1 MNKTT
6 VGIDAG
12 ATLIKIAYIEGMD
25 IHYQKFP
32 SDRMEDAAQWIND
45 TFTNPQICITG
56 GKSKVLESKLNNNV
70 KTIVE
75 FMATCEGINYL
86 VKKNNYAVG
95 NNYIVTNVGTGTS
108 IHYLENN
115 NTYKR
120 VGGIG
125 LGGGTLVGLSF
136 LLTGIKEYEEI
147 VNMSL
152 NGNRNLIDLKVSD
165 IYTASEPPISGDLTA
180 SNFGNINNLINAE
193 NMNSNDLIAS
203 ITGMIGESVTT
214 ISCQAANRFG
224 TSSIIYIGSTFL
236 SNSLFKETINDYTL
250 LRGEQPFFIKDGE
263 YSGAIGALLSL
274 REIL

>member
-1 MNKTT
+1 MNKTI

-12 ATLIKIAYIEGMD
+12 ATLIKIAYIQDND
-25 IHYQKFP
+25 IDFHKFS
-32 SDRMEDAAQWIND
+32 SDKMEDAVQWITD

-56 GKSKVLESKLNNNV
+56 GKSKVFESKLNYTIE
-70 KTIVE
+70 TIVE
-75 FMATCEGINYL
+75 FKATCEGINYL
-86 VKKNNYAVG
+86 VQKNNYDVG
-95 NNYIVTNVGTGTS
+95 NKYIVTNVGTGTS

-136 LLTGIKEYEEI
+136 LLTGIKDYDDI

-152 NGNRNLIDLKVSD
+152 NGNRNLIDLRVSD

-180 SNFGNINNLINAE
+180 SNFGNINNLINAGKL
-193 NMNSNDLIAS
+193 NSSDLIAS
-203 ITGMIGESVTT
+203 VTGMIGESVTT

-224 TSSIIYIGSTFL
+224 TSSIIYIGTTFL
-236 SNSLFKETINDYTL
+236 SNSLFKETVNDYTL

-274 REIL
+274 RENL

>member
-1 MNKTT
+1 MNETR

-12 ATLIKIAYIEGMD
+12 ATLIKIAYVQDTE
-25 IHYQKFP
+25 IHYQKFS
-32 SDRMEDAAQWIND
+32 SDKMEDATQWIND
-45 TFTNPQICITG
+45 TLTNPQICITG
-56 GKSKVLESKLNNNV
+56 GKSKVFESKLHKTV
-70 KTIVE
+70 QTIVE
-75 FMATCEGINYL
+75 FIATCEGINYL
-86 VKKNNYAVG
+86 IQKNNYDVG
-95 NNYIVTNVGTGTS
+95 NKYIVTNVGTGTS

-136 LLTGIKEYEEI
+136 LLTGIKEYDDI
-147 VNMSL
+147 VKMSL
-152 NGNRNLIDLKVSD
+152 NGNRNLIDLKVRD

-193 NMNSNDLIAS
+193 NMNSSDLIAS

-274 REIL
+274 RKNL